1 MAKFQKGQSGNPS
14 GKPRGCKSK
23 WTAVREAIAD
33 ELPAILGALRR
44 RALEGDVAAATAL
57 LDRCLPKLKPTHGE
71 VEIPGAGKTLAERAE
86 AIAAA
91 ALSGELQPDTA
102 SDLMNLLASQA
113 RIKEVAELEAR
124 ITALEER
131 HGETT

>member
-57 LDRCLPKLKPTHGE
+57 LDRCLPKLKPTHRE
-71 VEIPGAGKTLAERAE
+71 VEIPGAGKSLAERAE

-113 RIKEVAELEAR
+113 RIKEVADLEAR
-124 ITALEER
+124 IAALEER

>member
-91 ALSGELQPDTA
+91 AVSGELPPDA
-102 SDLMNLLASQA
+102 AADLMSIITAHA
-113 RIKEVAELEAR
+113 RVKEIAELEQR
-124 ITALEER
+124 IAVLEER
-131 HGETT
+131 NGQAN

>member
-23 WTAVREAIAD
+23 WTAVRDAIAD
-33 ELPAILGALRR
+33 ELPSILGALRR

-57 LDRCLPKLKPTHGE
+57 LDRCLPKLKPIHGE
-71 VEIPGAGKTLAERAE
+71 IAIPGAGKTLAERAE

-91 ALSGELQPDTA
+91 VIAGDLPPDTA
-102 SDLMNLLASQA
+102 ADIMNLLASQA